1 MKPSLVSAEIHLA
14 AIAHNVRELRRITS
28 PSARFMAVVKA
39 DGYGHGAVPVA
50 IRALQNGA
58 DALGVARIEEG
69 KRLREAGISA
79 PVLIFG
85 YCQPDSA
92 ETLIGYNLT
101 ATVFSL
107 QTATLLSERATAQG
121 TSIRVHIKVDT
132 GMGRIGLLPDALGIG
147 ASATAPPEALCR
159 EITQIFQLPGL
170 EVEGIYTHF
179 ACADTADD
187 AYTRQQLK
195 LFLEVTDR
203 LLHSG
208 VHIPIRHAANSGA
221 LIGYPETHLD
231 MVRPGISLYGL
242 YPSAD
247 VGKNRVSLQP
257 AMTFK
262 AGVIQLKATPPGFKI
277 SYGATYKT
285 DKPTRIAT
293 VSAGYADGVNR
304 LLSSRGQ
311 MLVRGKRA
319 PVVGRVCMDLTL
331 IDVGH
336 VPNVDIGDEVVIFGR
351 QQDAMLH
358 VDEIAAICGT
368 INYEIV
374 TGISERVPRVFT
386 DG

>member
-1 MKPSLVSAEIHLA
+1 M
-14 AIAHNVRELRRITS
+14 TS

-39 DGYGHGAVPVA
+39 NGYGHGAVPVA
-50 IRALQNGA
+50 QCALQNGA
-58 DALGVARIEEG
+58 DFLGVARIEEG
-69 KRLREAGISA
+69 KRLREAGIRA

-92 ETLIGYNLT
+92 ETLIDYDLT

-107 QTATLLSERATAQG
+107 QTAKLLSRQASARG
-121 TSIRVHIKVDT
+121 KSIRIHIKVDT
-132 GMGRIGLLPDALGIG
+132 GMGRIGLLPDVLAIG
-147 ASATAPPEALCR
+147 PSAPPPPPDALCG
-159 EITQIFQLPGL
+159 EIAQIFRLPGL

-179 ACADTADD
+179 ACADTADG

-195 LFLEVTDR
+195 LFLDVTDR
-203 LLHSG
+203 LLLSG
-208 VHIPIRHAANSGA
+208 IHIPIRHAANSGA

-231 MVRPGISLYGL
+231 MVRPGICLYGL

-247 VGKNRVSLQP
+247 VERNRVSLQP
-257 AMTFK
+257 AMTVK
-262 AGVIQLKATPPGFKI
+262 ARLIQLKATPPGFKI
-277 SYGATYKT
+277 SYGATYQTGKH
-285 DKPTRIAT
+285 TRIAT

-336 VPNVDIGDEVVIFGR
+336 VPDAEIGDEVVIFGR
-351 QQDAMLH
+351 QFGAMLH
-358 VDEIAAICGT
+358 VDEIAATCGT
-368 INYEIV
+368 INYEVV
-374 TGISERVPRVFT
+374 TGIPERVPRIYT